1 MKFAKIISV
10 VGATMVLLSA
20 CGNIQA
26 IAQSNTERRLE
37 EMPDPAGFDRVDF
50 QVVNEDLV
58 LEGDD
63 FERLRYERGYVVT
76 WTGNGETSQEVL
88 DAFLPILRSV
98 EYETEQVEG
107 EFCNSEGFE
116 VFLIFEPNFTSS
128 SVLSYDRESATIR
141 FLSNWDRGAFTD
153 QVLGEVPSCT

>member
-26 IAQSNTERRLE
+26 ITQSNTERRLE
-37 EMPDPAGFDRVDF
+37 ELPDPAGFERIDF
-50 QVVNEDLV
+50 QLVNEDLV

-63 FERLRYERGYVVT
+63 VVRFRYERGYVVT
-76 WTGNGETSQEVL
+76 WTGNGETPEEVL

-116 VFLIFEPNFTSS
+116 VFLIFEPNFRSS
-128 SVLSYDRESATIR
+128 SVLSYDRQSATVR
-141 FLSNWDRGAFTD
+141 FLSDWDGRGRVN